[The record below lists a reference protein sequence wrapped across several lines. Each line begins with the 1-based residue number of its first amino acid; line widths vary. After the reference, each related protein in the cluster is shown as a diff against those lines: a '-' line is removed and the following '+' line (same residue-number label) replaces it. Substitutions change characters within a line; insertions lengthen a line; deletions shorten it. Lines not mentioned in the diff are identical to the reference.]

1 MNLPR
6 FAEKSAQNLI
16 DAIERSKAT
25 TLARFIYSLGII
37 HVGEY
42 ASKLLARNFKDI
54 NDLCNIK
61 AEQIASIKH
70 MGEKTAE
77 SVSKFF
83 NESQNLNVL
92 TKLETL
98 GFKML
103 NPDFEAETTG
113 ERRLAGLTFVITGT
127 LSMPRKDLEEL
138 IEKNGGHVSKSV
150 SNKTSYLL
158 LGDSPGSKLK
168 KAESLGI
175 NMLSSDDLLKMIQG
189 E

>member
-1 MNLPR
+1 
-6 FAEKSAQNLI
+6 
-16 DAIERSKAT
+16 
-25 TLARFIYSLGII
+25 LG
-37 HVGEY
+37 
-42 ASKLLARNFKDI
+42 
-54 NDLCNIK
+54 
-61 AEQIASIKH
+61 
-70 MGEKTAE
+70 
-77 SVSKFF
+77 
-83 NESQNLNVL
+83 
-92 TKLETL
+92 
-98 GFKML
+98 
-103 NPDFEAETTG
+103 
-113 ERRLAGLTFVITGT
+113 GLTFVITGT